1 MKKDLTMHSAHSRNT
16 KIYTFIF
23 LVFLML
29 LTRGSHLLT
38 SVSLP
43 DASFALFL
51 IGGMLLKKPKWF
63 ISLFAFSA
71 VIDLVTLSMNTIYQI
86 PINLGY
92 LGVLASYGIM
102 WFFGLHIGN
111 AKSFSKFV
119 ALSVLATL
127 IAFLISTQTYNLLS
141 GSFPDITIKESI
153 QTGWE
158 YLPQSFVFTMSYLV
172 AYWGIQSLFR
182 RQFVSKKAAAL

>member
-1 MKKDLTMHSAHSRNT
+1 MTLIKNLNLKS
-16 KIYTFIF
+16 IGTFTF
-23 LVFLML
+23 LFLLMT
-29 LTRGSHLLT
+29 LTRGDHLLT

-63 ISLFAFSA
+63 ISLFTFSV
-71 VIDLVTLSMNTIYQI
+71 VIDLVTLSMNSTYQI

-92 LGVLASYGIM
+92 LGLLVSYGIM
-102 WFFGLHIGN
+102 WFFGSRIAN
-111 AKSFSKFV
+111 TKSVLKFV
-119 ALSVLATL
+119 AFSVLATL

-141 GSFPDITIKESI
+141 GTFPDITIKQSI

-158 YLPQSFVFTMSYLV
+158 YLPKSFIYTMSYLM

-182 RQFVSKKAAAL
+182 RQFVSQKATAL